1 MRNGTTQYLFNALF
15 ILEKSKKKEIEKAY
29 TDAMNAL
36 EKYQST
42 TKAVIA
48 NEEAH
53 HYALEK
59 YAAGKSAV
67 YEYNEIK
74 MKLADA
80 LSKQSQAKY
89 GYLLKEKVLAYYSCK
104 PL

>member
-1 MRNGTTQYLFNALF
+1 MTRFFVQ
-15 ILEKSKKKEIEKAY
+15 EKFTVTISIDGPQKVN
-29 TDAMNAL
+29 DANR
-36 EKYQST
+36 
-42 TKAVIA
+42 
-48 NEEAH
+48 EAH
-53 HYALEK
+53 RYALEK

-89 GYLLKEKVLAYYSCK
+89 TYLLKEKVLAFYACHS
-104 PL
+104 L

>member
-1 MRNGTTQYLFNALF
+1 MEN
-15 ILEKSKKKEIEKAY
+15 EKKNLYKDIEKAH
-29 TDAMNAL
+29 TDAVNAL
-36 EKYQST
+36 EKYEST
-42 TKAVIA
+42 TKAVTA

-53 HYALEK
+53 RYALEK

-80 LSKQSQAKY
+80 LPKQSQTKY
-89 GYLLKEKVLAYYSCK
+89 AYLLKEKVLVFYSCN